1 MPPIVLDNLFGVHF
15 TTNSAS
21 PYDNDLQI
29 GSSFNKEILK
39 CHLFLDLNLPL
50 QLLHYPL
57 VQAAESTQYHPEHQQ
72 HIYIKIY
79 HLQNLLKCVFKKG
92 LHFGTLL

>member
-1 MPPIVLDNLFGVHF
+1 MPPIVLDNLFGVHFTSAYTEF

-79 HLQNLLKCVFKKG
+79 HLQNLFKMC
-92 LHFGTLL
+92 L